1 VAELLVHLTGDGAEV
16 DWPVAVVAESAND
29 RSVVF
34 RTYCSR
40 WPVDGARHVRPPI
53 LRAGANHP
61 GDVVGTYQDAL
72 QVGDVD
78 ATVRVVAQDGY
89 YRGPL
94 GRAAIYRGTGELQ
107 SFFTECFEAGGG
119 IDLEHCTVTDDA
131 RRSL

>member
-40 WPVDGARHVRPPI
+40 WPVDGARQVRPPI
-53 LRAGANHP
+53 FRAGANHP
-61 GDVVGTYQDAL
+61 GDVIGTDQVAL

-78 ATVRVVAQDGY
+78 ATVRVVGQDGY
-89 YRGPL
+89 YRGPSGAPRSTAEPVNF
-94 GRAAIYRGTGELQ
+94 GRSSPSASRRV
-107 SFFTECFEAGGG
+107 AGS
-119 IDLEHCTVTDDA
+119 ISSTA
-131 RRSL
+131 P